1 MKHKQEI
8 NQIKM
13 TDLYESSLM
22 DEKPSNIDQDIIP
35 LPIEHNDDR
44 NEETEDEEEQIVP
57 PPQPQEQQINMDPL
71 TQSQSNA
78 SSSSSLSVDH
88 PPSQLPVIKEQPSD
102 NNPPPLPL
110 TDEPEA
116 EQGGAAKLEIKPD
129 EVTTNNN
136 NLPPPVKTSPSSNSN
151 SLYRC
156 PPAYPSTS
164 YNDHYRSPPKYAVSP
179 HLRPPPPL
187 TPMSNIDDKGLIK
200 SDHIQPPMHA
210 PQGIIDN
217 MFDMP
222 IYDDL
227 PPSIQFNIDGSYG
240 NYGMVPPPP
249 PPPSNGN
256 YPPPINDS
264 GYGSGS
270 ALHPP
275 PPPPYA
281 IEYRCKICQIVFNTK
296 TELLDHKQDVHG
308 GNSNDDGYGPPAPP
322 SYQQTM
328 SRARSSHREPRD
340 NYSNH
345 DIKRPRFHC
354 NVCGRSFSGK
364 QHFEYHM
371 RTHSGEKPFKCET
384 CGKAF
389 RAKHSLKNHIRIHT
403 GERPYQCKVCGKWFR
418 QLGVMKN
425 HIKNMHS
432 H

>member
-1 MKHKQEI
+1 
-8 NQIKM
+8 M
-13 TDLYESSLM
+13 TEVYESSLM

-57 PPQPQEQQINMDPL
+57 PPQPQENEMNHDGMNIDPL
-71 TQSQSNA
+71 IPSQSNA
-78 SSSSSLSVDH
+78 SNVSIEHPSPSKLS
-88 PPSQLPVIKEQPSD
+88 VIKEDS
-102 NNPPPLPL
+102 NNQPPPLPL
-110 TDEPEA
+110 SSDDIDNN
-116 EQGGAAKLEIKPD
+116 GGAAKLEIKPD
-129 EVTTNNN
+129 ETTN
-136 NLPPPVKTSPSSNSN
+136 NLPPPIKTSPN
-151 SLYRC
+151 SLYRA
-156 PPAYPSTS
+156 PINSNTL
-164 YNDHYRSPPKYAVSP
+164 YRAPIKNVVSP
-179 HLRPPPPL
+179 HLRQPPPL

-200 SDHIQPPMHA
+200 NAQPPIHP
-210 PQGIIDN
+210 PQGIIFDN
-217 MFDMP
+217 NAYNF
-222 IYDDL
+222 YDDFILNEEL
-227 PPSIQFNIDGSYG
+227 PPMILTDNGYG
-240 NYGMVPPPP
+240 NNYGHGIPPPP

-256 YPPPINDS
+256 YPPPINDN
-264 GYGSGS
+264 YGSPTTTS
-270 ALHPP
+270 TLQPP

-296 TELLDHKQDVHG
+296 TELLDHKQDVHA
-308 GNSNDDGYGPPAPP
+308 SQYDVQGYNQSPP
-322 SYQQTM
+322 SYSQTM
-328 SRARSSHREPRD
+328 SATQCIRAPPRRD
-340 NYSNH
+340 NIRDIGGGGGSHH

-354 NVCGRSFSGK
+354 NVCGRSFGGK